1 MQISVYVCFYRVVKT
16 EKIQVKYFFITFFV
30 SRSKAWGNFR
40 MNVKQNDQTPSD
52 NPIESEAFDRLHA
65 KKDGYNINDR
75 DHDFQSTSTQE
86 SQQQMSHSFPWSLRN
101 VVMLASLCVVVVLT
115 FAALS
120 MIAPFYPREVS

>member
-1 MQISVYVCFYRVVKT
+1 
-16 EKIQVKYFFITFFV
+16 
-30 SRSKAWGNFR
+30 
-40 MNVKQNDQTPSD
+40 MNMKQNDQTPSD

-65 KKDGYNINDR
+65 KKDGYNVNDR

-120 MIAPFYPREVS
+120 MIAPFYPQEVSYVSGERHSCTVMLSFFKIKNFSQFF